1 MNESKEKK
9 SNFKTKLNTSK
20 SSVTKRIR
28 KTIKTVKRGIF
39 YVYIVLDTGY
49 SEWSK
54 WGPWTVCSKQ
64 CGGGLMKRK
73 RDCSST
79 DMPCPGSPEEEKDCN
94 TQACAAPTTSVPV
107 TATWNPAR
115 TDAPFVC

>member
-1 MNESKEKK
+1 
-9 SNFKTKLNTSK
+9 
-20 SSVTKRIR
+20 
-28 KTIKTVKRGIF
+28 
-39 YVYIVLDTGY
+39 
-49 SEWSK
+49 
-54 WGPWTVCSKQ
+54 
-64 CGGGLMKRK
+64 MKRK

-115 TDAPFVC
+115 TDEPFVCQYFVGYFRFKNTSTTYCNLQARVILTILIIMIC